1 MPQLES
7 VSEGQAASAHG
18 LDGAH
23 PAPAGGLRLPRGF
36 DAALDAVVVAALVAQ
51 LLITLASVMVRALS
65 HSSLLWADDSAKLTL
80 PVIAFLGGAVAYRR
94 GQHAAIMVGIAMLPA
109 FGRDV
114 CRVLVEYLVLIV
126 TIAAGVA
133 STSLFRSRLGEVL
146 PMLDISGAWSVV
158 PFTLGMAVVAVTA
171 AERLTSFNPR
181 VLLASAGVLALL
193 GGLLWLGWDAWTEV
207 FASEHALP
215 LIIAVFAAAVLLS
228 MPVGLALMLTTLVFL
243 GSSDIPAIALPQNML
258 DANSNFILLSL
269 PFFILAG
276 AVMEQ
281 GGISVRFVQFA
292 MALVGHLRGGLLQ
305 VVVVTIY
312 LISGISGSKAA
323 DVAAVGSVMKAELE
337 KRGYSAR
344 EGAAVLSASAAMA
357 ETIPPS
363 IAMLVLGSV
372 TPISIGT
379 LFMAGLLP
387 AAVIAGF
394 LMGLIYFLARRRGE
408 VAMPR
413 VSAAALGRSA
423 SAAVL
428 PLAMPVFMVLGIKF
442 GFATPTEISAFAVA
456 YGLVLALFV
465 YRAMDMGM
473 LVRVCINASVLS
485 GMVLFIVAAAG
496 AFGWTLSAADLHTQL
511 IDLLAFAGNDRMIF
525 LLGSILLLMV
535 VGALLEGLP
544 ALIILGPVLLPI
556 ATGLGID
563 AVHYGIVMILAMGV
577 GIFMPPIGIGFYISC
592 AVMGS
597 SVERTSQAM
606 MPYFLTLLAGV
617 LTIAFVPWFT
627 HAVPRLFAG

>member
-1 MPQLES
+1 MSHLES
-7 VSEGQAASAHG
+7 VSQGHAVPPAAS
-18 LDGAH
+18 GA
-23 PAPAGGLRLPRGF
+23 LRLPRLF
-36 DAALDAVVVAALVAQ
+36 DAGLDAVVVTALVAQ
-51 LLITLASVMVRALS
+51 LAITLVSVTLRALA
-65 HSSLLWADDSAKLTL
+65 HSSILWADDSAKLTL
-80 PVIAFLGGAVAYRR
+80 PVIAFLGGAIAYRR
-94 GQHAAIMVGIAMLPA
+94 GQHAAIMVGISALPP
-109 FGRDV
+109 FWREV
-114 CRVLVEYLVLIV
+114 CRALVEYLVLIV
-126 TIAAGVA
+126 TVAAGLA
-133 STSLFRSRLGEVL
+133 SIGLFRSRLGEVL
-146 PMLDISGAWSVV
+146 PMLGLSGAWSVV
-158 PFTLGMAVVAVTA
+158 PFTLGMVVVALTA
-171 AERLTSFNPR
+171 LERLTGFAR
-181 VLLASAGVLALL
+181 AVHLAVAGVLALIAL
-193 GGLLWLGWDAWTEV
+193 GLWAVWEPWTDV
-207 FASEHALP
+207 FASDHALP
-215 LIIAVFAAAVLLS
+215 LIVAIFALAVLLS
-228 MPVGLALMLTTLVFL
+228 MPVGLALMLTTLAFL
-243 GSSDIPAIALPQNML
+243 ASTDIPTIALPQNML

-305 VVVVTIY
+305 VVVITIY

-387 AAVIAGF
+387 AAVIAVF
-394 LMGLIYFLARRRGE
+394 LMVLIYALARRRGE
-408 VAMPR
+408 VASPR
-413 VSAAALGRSA
+413 MSARAIGRSA
-423 SAAVL
+423 ASAIL

-465 YRAMDMGM
+465 YRALEWRA
-473 LVRVCINASVLS
+473 LVRVGVNAAVLS

-511 IDLLAFAGNDRMIF
+511 IDLLALAGNNHTVFM
-525 LLGSILLLMV
+525 LGSILLLMV

-556 ATGLGID
+556 AAGLGID

-592 AVMGS
+592 AVMGA

-617 LTIAFVPWFT
+617 LTVAFVPWFT

>member
-1 MPQLES
+1 MSRLES
-7 VSEGQAASAHG
+7 VSEDH
-18 LDGAH
+18 GAH
-23 PAPAGGLRLPRGF
+23 HLPAGALRLPRLF
-36 DAALDAVVVAALVAQ
+36 DASLDVVVVAALVAQ
-51 LLITLASVMVRALS
+51 LVITLASVTVRALS

-80 PVIAFLGGAVAYRR
+80 PVVAFLGGAVAYRR
-94 GQHAAIMVGIAMLPA
+94 GQHASIVVGISALPP
-109 FGRDV
+109 FGREV

-126 TIAAGVA
+126 TVAAAIASIG
-133 STSLFRSRLGEVL
+133 LFRSRLSEVL
-146 PMLDISGAWSVV
+146 PMLGLSGAWSVV
-158 PFTLGMAVVAVTA
+158 PFTLGMVVVALTA
-171 AERLTSFNPR
+171 LERLTGFGWK
-181 VLLASAGVLALL
+181 VLLVAAGVLAAV
-193 GGLLWLGWDAWTEV
+193 GLLLWVGWDVWAEV

-215 LIIAVFAAAVLLS
+215 LIIGIFAVGVLLS
-228 MPVGLALMLTTLVFL
+228 MPVGFALMLTTLAFL
-243 GSSDIPAIALPQNML
+243 ASSDIPAIALPQNML
-258 DANSNFILLSL
+258 DSNSNFILLSL

-292 MALVGHLRGGLLQ
+292 MALVGHLRGGLMQ
-305 VVVVTIY
+305 VVVITIY

-337 KRGYSAR
+337 KRGYPAR

-387 AAVIAGF
+387 AAVIAVF
-394 LMGLIYFLARRRGE
+394 LMVLIYFLARRRGE
-408 VAMPR
+408 VASPR
-413 VSAAALGRSA
+413 ASARTLCRSAASA
-423 SAAVL
+423 IL
-428 PLAMPVFMVLGIKF
+428 PLAMPVFMVVGIKT

-456 YGLVLALFV
+456 YGLVLALLV
-465 YRAMDMGM
+465 YRAMDLAA
-473 LVRVCINASVLS
+473 LVRVGVNASVLS

-511 IDLLAFAGNDRMIF
+511 IELLALAGNDRTIF
-525 LLGSILLLMV
+525 LLGSIVLLMV

-544 ALIILGPVLLPI
+544 ALIILGPVLLPL
-556 ATGLGID
+556 ASGLGID
-563 AVHYGIVMILAMGV
+563 PVHYGIVMILAMGV

-606 MPYFLTLLAGV
+606 TPYFLTLLAGV
-617 LTIAFVPWFT
+617 LTIAFVPWLT

>member
-1 MPQLES
+1 MSHMES
-7 VSEGQAASAHG
+7 LSQGHGASPAAAT
-18 LDGAH
+18 
-23 PAPAGGLRLPRGF
+23 LRLPRLF
-36 DAALDAVVVAALVAQ
+36 DATLDLVVLSALVAQ
-51 LLITLASVMVRALS
+51 LCITLASVTLRALTHTS
-65 HSSLLWADDSAKLTL
+65 ILWADDSAKLTL
-80 PVIAFLGGAVAYRR
+80 PVVAFLGGAVAYRR
-94 GQHAAIMVGIAMLPA
+94 GQHASITAGISALPP
-109 FGRDV
+109 FGQDV
-114 CRVLVEYLVLIV
+114 CRVLVEYLVLVV
-126 TIAAGVA
+126 TVAAGLA
-133 STSLFRSRLGEVL
+133 SIGLFRSRLGEVL
-146 PMLDISGAWSVV
+146 PMLGLSGAWSVV
-158 PFTLGMAVVAVTA
+158 PFTLGMVVVALTA
-171 AERLTSFNPR
+171 LERLTGYGR
-181 VLLASAGVLALL
+181 AALLAAVGVLAVAAL
-193 GGLLWLGWDAWTEV
+193 GLWAVWDIWADI
-207 FASEHALP
+207 FASDHALP
-215 LIIAVFAAAVLLS
+215 LIIGIFALAVLLS
-228 MPVGLALMLTTLVFL
+228 MPVGLALMLTTLAFL
-243 GSSDIPAIALPQNML
+243 ASTDIPVIALPQNML

-305 VVVVTIY
+305 VVVITIY

-387 AAVIAGF
+387 AAVIAVF
-394 LMGLIYFLARRRGE
+394 LMVLIYALARRRGE
-408 VAMPR
+408 VASPR
-413 VSAAALGRSA
+413 VSAGALGRSA
-423 SAAVL
+423 ASAIL

-456 YGLVLALFV
+456 YGLVLALLV
-465 YRAMDMGM
+465 YRALDVRM
-473 LVRVCINASVLS
+473 LVRVGINAGVLS

-511 IDLLAFAGNDRMIF
+511 IDLLALAGNNHTIF
-525 LLGSILLLMV
+525 MLGSILLLMV

-606 MPYFLTLLAGV
+606 TPYFLTLLAGV

-627 HAVPRLFAG
+627 HVVPRLFAG

>member
-1 MPQLES
+1 MSHMES
-7 VSEGQAASAHG
+7 LSQGHAASAPS
-18 LDGAH
+18 AT
-23 PAPAGGLRLPRGF
+23 LRLPRLF
-36 DAALDAVVVAALVAQ
+36 DATLDLVVLSALVAQ
-51 LLITLASVMVRALS
+51 LCITLASVTLRALT
-65 HSSLLWADDSAKLTL
+65 HSSILWADDSAKLTL
-80 PVIAFLGGAVAYRR
+80 PVVAFLGGAVAYRR
-94 GQHAAIMVGIAMLPA
+94 GQHASITAGISALPP
-109 FGRDV
+109 FGQDV
-114 CRVLVEYLVLIV
+114 CRVLVEYLVLAV
-126 TIAAGVA
+126 TVAAGLA
-133 STSLFRSRLGEVL
+133 SIGLFRSRLGEVL
-146 PMLDISGAWSVV
+146 PMLGLSGAWSVV
-158 PFTLGMAVVAVTA
+158 PFTLGMVVVALTA
-171 AERLTSFNPR
+171 LERLTGYGR
-181 VLLASAGVLALL
+181 AALAAAVGVLAVAAL
-193 GGLLWLGWDAWTEV
+193 GLWAVWDIWADI
-207 FASEHALP
+207 FASDHALP
-215 LIIAVFAAAVLLS
+215 LIIGIFALAVLLS
-228 MPVGLALMLTTLVFL
+228 MPVGLALMLTTLAFL
-243 GSSDIPAIALPQNML
+243 ASTDIPVIALPQNML

-305 VVVVTIY
+305 VVVITIY

-387 AAVIAGF
+387 AAVIAVF
-394 LMGLIYFLARRRGE
+394 LMVLIYALARRRGE
-408 VAMPR
+408 VASPR
-413 VSAAALGRSA
+413 VSAGALGRSA
-423 SAAVL
+423 ASAIL

-456 YGLVLALFV
+456 YGLVLALLV
-465 YRAMDMGM
+465 YRALDVRM
-473 LVRVCINASVLS
+473 LVRVGINAGVLS

-511 IDLLAFAGNDRMIF
+511 IDLLALAGNNHTIF
-525 LLGSILLLMV
+525 MLGSILLLMV

-606 MPYFLTLLAGV
+606 TPYFLTLLAGV

-627 HAVPRLFAG
+627 HVVPRLFAG

>member
-1 MPQLES
+1 MSHLETAS
-7 VSEGQAASAHG
+7 DGHATPQAAT
-18 LDGAH
+18 GA
-23 PAPAGGLRLPRGF
+23 LRLPRLF
-36 DAALDAVVVAALVAQ
+36 DAGLDAVVVIALVTQ
-51 LLITLASVMVRALS
+51 LVITLASVTLRAFTDI
-65 HSSLLWADDSAKLTL
+65 SLLWADDSAKLML

-94 GQHAAIMVGIAMLPA
+94 GQHASIIVGVAALPP
-109 FGRDV
+109 FGRQV
-114 CRVLVEYLVLIV
+114 CRALVEYLVLVV
-126 TIAAGVA
+126 TVAAGVA
-133 STSLFRSRLGEVL
+133 SIGLFRSRLGEVL
-146 PMLDISGAWSVV
+146 PMLGLSGAWSVV
-158 PFTLGMAVVAVTA
+158 PFTLGMTVVALTA
-171 AERLTSFNPR
+171 LERLTGFSRAAHFAA
-181 VLLASAGVLALL
+181 VGVLAAVGL
-193 GGLLWLGWDAWTEV
+193 LLWLGWDAWAEV

-215 LIIAVFAAAVLLS
+215 LIIGIFAVAVLLS
-228 MPVGLALMLTTLVFL
+228 MPVGLALMLTTLAFL
-243 GSSDIPAIALPQNML
+243 GSSDIPVIALPQNML

-305 VVVVTIY
+305 VVVLTIY

-323 DVAAVGSVMKAELE
+323 DVAAVGSVMRAELA
-337 KRGYSAR
+337 KRGYPAR
-344 EGAAVLSASAAMA
+344 EGAAVISASAAMA

-379 LFMAGLLP
+379 MFLAGLLP
-387 AAVIAGF
+387 AAVIAAF
-394 LMGLIYFLARRRGE
+394 LMALIYFLARRRGE
-408 VAMPR
+408 VASPR
-413 VSAAALGRSA
+413 VSGRELGRRA
-423 SAAVL
+423 AAAVL

-465 YRAMDMGM
+465 YRAMDLRT
-473 LVRVCINASVLS
+473 LVRVGINASVLS

-511 IDLLAFAGNDRMIF
+511 IDLLALAGNDRTIF

-556 ATGLGID
+556 ASGLGID
-563 AVHYGIVMILAMGV
+563 PVHYGIVMILAMGV
-577 GIFMPPIGIGFYISC
+577 GIFMPPIGIGFFISC

-606 MPYFLTLLAGV
+606 TPYFLALLAGV

-627 HAVPRLFAG
+627 HVVPRLFAG